1 MKLNFATR
9 ITVRGTMKSDISAAA
24 TDQRNRLQAEVNS
37 RPVVLDKSVFVKSQH
52 EKEELKLAKF
62 KHKLYLKRQ
71 Q

>member
-9 ITVRGTMKSDISAAA
+9 ITSRATMKSDSSASA

-37 RPVVLDKSVFVKSQH
+37 RPVIIDRAVFVKSQH

-62 KHKLYLKRQ
+62 KHKLYLKRAE
-71 Q
+71 